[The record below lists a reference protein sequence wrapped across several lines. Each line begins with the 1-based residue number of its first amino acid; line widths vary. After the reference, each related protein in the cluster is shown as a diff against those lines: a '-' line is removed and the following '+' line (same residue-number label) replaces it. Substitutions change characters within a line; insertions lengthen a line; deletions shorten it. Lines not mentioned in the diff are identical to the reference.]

1 MTTTRTWEKIEIP
14 TPGTFTLDPAHTE
27 VSAVARHL
35 MVSKVRGTFS
45 DVAGVIVIGE
55 DPLESTVD
63 VTIKAASID
72 TGHADRDGHL
82 RGPDFLDVE
91 TYPELTFR
99 GSRVVKHSGDE
110 FVLAGDLTIRGVTK
124 EVELDVQYAGVVTNP
139 WGQQVVGF
147 SASTELDRE
156 EFGMTWNAALETGGV
171 LVGRKL
177 KIEIEVGGRAPGLT
191 PTQAGVPC

>member
-35 MVSKVRGTFS
+35 MVSKVRGTFG

-82 RGPDFLDVE
+82 RSPDFLDAE

-99 GSRVVKHSGDE
+99 GTRVVKHSGDE

-171 LVGRKL
+171 LVSEKVTLEFDVSAVRSGDS
-177 KIEIEVGGRAPGLT
+177 A
-191 PTQAGVPC
+191 

>member
-35 MVSKVRGTFS
+35 MVSKVRGTFGE
-45 DVAGVIVIGE
+45 VAGVVVIGE

-82 RGPDFLDVE
+82 RSPDFLDAE

-177 KIEIEVGGRAPGLT
+177 KIEIEAEAVR
-191 PTQAGVPC
+191 QA